1 MKYIYQKNHIYCD
14 KWIYFNVCSTLC
26 GTSESKKLGVSE
38 DLKVALCSK
47 GHFLNP
53 RIDTGFLWLLSMF
66 ENSPFR
72 GLRYTLRRRDL
83 LARSNLL
90 ASTRVREFFVI
101 SVLSDFVT
109 LWTVACRLLCS
120 WDSPGKNTGVGCH
133 AFLQQIFPDSGIET
147 ASLNLSCTDRWGLYH

>member
-1 MKYIYQKNHIYCD
+1 MKYIYRKNHIYCD

-26 GTSESKKLGVSE
+26 GTSESKKLRVSE

-53 RIDTGFLWLLSMF
+53 SSSSSSSSRINIDFLWILSMF

-72 GLRYTLRRRDL
+72 GLRHTLRRRDL
-83 LARSNLL
+83 LARSSLL
-90 ASTRVREFFVI
+90 ASTRVHVFFVI

-109 LWTVACRLLCS
+109 LWTLACRLLCS

-133 AFLQQIFPDSGIET
+133 AFL
-147 ASLNLSCTDRWGLYH
+147 